1 MSSIGPNWDTSWTTT
16 SINGSTVT
24 NGSTATTS
32 SAISHTG
39 TPGKAG
45 TAIGV
50 TVAYGGT
57 ATAGLVVYIAKEVD
71 GTPTYEAIA
80 DEPQGV
86 VLPFAV
92 STTVRREFT
101 VLGTDCPSFK
111 VIVKN
116 PSGASVTVT
125 VGYRQ
130 YSIDCA

>member
-1 MSSIGPNWDTSWTTT
+1 MSSIGPNWDTSWTTIINAA
-16 SINGSTVT
+16 SIGNNGTQ
-24 NGSTATTS
+24 TS

-39 TPGKAG
+39 SPGKAG
-45 TAIGV
+45 TAVGV
-50 TVAYGGT
+50 TVAYGST
-57 ATAGLVVYIAKEVD
+57 ATAGLVVYVAKEVD
-71 GTPTYEAIA
+71 GTPTYELIG

-86 VLPFAV
+86 VLPYAV
-92 STTVRREFT
+92 STSIHREFT
-101 VLGTDCPSFK
+101 VQGTDCPSFK